1 MATPQSANTT
11 AGNSGGDRVL
21 VGRTS
26 MRRNGT
32 SNPRQRVTRRQEAR
46 NAARDLSRGHMR
58 GSRTTLV
65 PLIEM
70 GTDSDED

>member
-1 MATPQSANTT
+1 MATPQNANATT
-11 AGNSGGDRVL
+11 GNPGGDRVL
-21 VGRTS
+21 VGRAST
-26 MRRNGT
+26 RHNAT
-32 SNPRQRVTRRQEAR
+32 NNPRQRVTRRPAAR

-58 GSRTTLV
+58 CSRTTLV